1 MKTNGVIWI
10 TGFSAAG
17 KTSLAR
23 KVENLLRK
31 KEISTVSLDG
41 DDLRNILGADHSL
54 FHYMYHYTV
63 KLYIII

>member
-41 DDLRNILGADHSL
+41 DDLRNILGDHWGYDKASRKEL
-54 FHYMYHYTV
+54 AKIYRYC
-63 KLYIII
+63 